1 MHIDRLYRADG
12 YLHLIETLRNWE
24 ISLIAGVTGG
34 GIIHFTKHLPPYPA
48 SSFAKSEHVS
58 GFFNI
63 GEYVAGF
70 VPLGYYLA
78 SGKLAAAAATTGAAT
93 KLLGCGLT
101 DAKLHNI
108 PGVYIV
114 PISAKTGAGFAPLQ
128 DSSIFGMNVL
138 QQLEAEC
145 DGNTFVLTGDMHDAE
160 NLQKAYTLL
169 ARQKPVVL
177 VLDPA
182 GLSRTFLHNPTP
194 MVPLEEQRVGTAH
207 RPWPLHKLRDKKVV
221 ILVGSGMP
229 GTAESRRLTTEL
241 AKLLKAPVLYSINGA
256 NSVERDNPFLYGY
269 IGFGGNDAAR
279 AVWKDID
286 KNTVLVALG
295 ADFDEYTTGVKPIL
309 CGEAWIL
316 GDNHSRY
323 GMVDD
328 SWRHWIHGTC
338 LEIMGPL
345 EPLVADL
352 IDSIRSDPPAATPM
366 LPAPASLNTNPL
378 TSARAGFVDLGHF
391 YETIDRLWRSDSIGF
406 DDVCMAYKDR
416 QYVTQ
421 RPNMNCPFFSLY
433 RGSAMG
439 GALGL
444 GIGARLGEPGK
455 TVFVFTGDGCFRL
468 VSGTLAE
475 ARSLGI
481 NLFVLNNSIYGI
493 VRNGLLKILPDEPVE
508 RYHDHLD
515 TLNYAAIAAGYGWDY
530 RRVDADLNNLP
541 EIIERCYQAGKP
553 SMLIELTVDPE
564 QDLGPNPRVENL

>member
-1 MHIDRLYRADG
+1 MHVDRLYRADG

-24 ISLIAGVTGG
+24 ISLFAGVTGG
-34 GIIHFTKHLPPYPA
+34 GIIHFTKHLSPYPGN
-48 SSFAKSEHVS
+48 SFEESENLNR
-58 GFFNI
+58 FFNI

-108 PGVYIV
+108 PAVYIV
-114 PISAKTGAGFAPLQ
+114 PISANAAVGFAPLQ

-138 QQLEAEC
+138 RQLEAEC
-145 DGNTFVLTGDMHDAE
+145 AGSTFVLTGDMHDAE
-160 NLQKAYTLL
+160 NLQKAYALL
-169 ARQKPVVL
+169 VRHQPVVL

-182 GLSRTFLHNPTP
+182 GLSRTFLHNLALS
-194 MVPLEEQRVGTAH
+194 VPLEAQQMGTVH
-207 RPWPLHKLRDKKVV
+207 RPWPLHKLRDRRVV

-229 GTAESRRLTTEL
+229 TTVESRRLTTEL
-241 AKLLKAPVLYSINGA
+241 ARLLRAPVLYSINGA

-279 AVWKDID
+279 SVWKSID
-286 KNTVLVALG
+286 ENTVLIALG
-295 ADFDEYTTGVKPIL
+295 ADFDEYTTGVKPVL
-309 CGEAWIL
+309 CDEAWIL
-316 GDNHSRY
+316 GDDCSRY
-323 GMVDD
+323 GMVDG

-345 EPLVADL
+345 EPLVANL
-352 IDSIRSDPPAATPM
+352 IDAIRSDPPAAIPM
-366 LPAPASLNTNPL
+366 LPAPDSLNGSPL
-378 TSARAGFVDLGHF
+378 ASARAGFVDLGRF
-391 YETIDRLWRSDSIGF
+391 YETIDRLWRSNSIGF

-421 RPNMNCPFFSLY
+421 RPNMHCPFFSLY

-444 GIGARLGEPGK
+444 GIGARLGAPEK

-468 VSGTLAE
+468 FAGTLAE

-481 NLFVLNNSIYGI
+481 NLFVLNNGIYGI
-493 VRNGLLKILPDEPVE
+493 VRNGLLKILPTEAVE
-508 RYHDHLD
+508 RYHDDLD
-515 TLNYAAIAAGYGWDY
+515 MLNYAAIAAGYGWDY
-530 RRVDADLNNLP
+530 LSVDADLRNLP
-541 EIIERCYQAGKP
+541 DIIERCYQTGKP
-553 SMLIELTVDPE
+553 SLLIELKVDPE